1 MAALDLDAYFARI
14 GYDGP
19 RAPTLAV
26 LTETHR
32 RHLAAIPFEAI
43 EARLGRVVD
52 VSPQGVDA
60 KLINARRG
68 GYCYEQNG
76 LLKRA
81 LEALG
86 FRVDALLA
94 RVTMH
99 GGPDTPRPGR
109 THMTLSVEAEGGRY
123 LVDAGF
129 GALVPAAPLRLDA
142 RGPQQTRLGTFRLA
156 PDGREIALSIAEGD
170 GWAPLYSASLE
181 PQAQADVEIA
191 NWFTSTHPQSFFRR
205 AFAVARVAETE
216 RYALFDDR
224 LTVRRA
230 DGSEERRRLTAPEI
244 EAALP
249 ELFRLAPQPEWRDLF
264 AQATAAAA

>member
-1 MAALDLDAYFARI
+1 MAALDLDAYVARI

-19 RAPTLAV
+19 RTPTLAV
-26 LTETHR
+26 LTEVHR

-43 EARLGRVVD
+43 EARLGRTVD
-52 VSPQGVDA
+52 VSPEGVDA
-60 KLINARRG
+60 KLIGARRG

-81 LEALG
+81 LEAIG

-99 GGPDTPRPGR
+99 GGPDAARPGR
-109 THMTLSVEAEGGRY
+109 THMTLAVDAEGGRF
-123 LVDAGF
+123 LTDAGF
-129 GALVPAAPLRLDA
+129 GALVPAAPLRLDDRA
-142 RGPQQTRLGTFRLA
+142 PQRTRLGTFRLA
-156 PDGREIALSIAEGD
+156 PDGREIALSIGQGE
-170 GWAPLYSASLE
+170 GWAPLYSVSLE
-181 PQAQADVEIA
+181 PQAQADIEIA
-191 NWFTSTHPQSFFRR
+191 NWFTSTHPRSFFRG

-230 DGSEERRRLTAPEI
+230 NGSEERRTLTAPGI
-244 EAALP
+244 ERALAD
-249 ELFRLAPQPEWRDLF
+249 LFALEPRPEWRALF
-264 AQATAAAA
+264 AELAAAA